1 MNLER
6 TISLIGE
13 EKLNIIRSKKIL
25 IVGIGGVG
33 GYALESLVR
42 MGINN
47 ITIVDFD
54 TISET
59 NINRQILSTNE
70 NIDCYKVDEALKR
83 YKSIN
88 EDLNL
93 ITIKDKLTE
102 SNLDSIL
109 ETNYDFIIDA
119 CDDTK
124 VKVALVKFASKNA
137 IKIISSM
144 GTAKRIDASKV
155 TITRLDK
162 TNNDPLAKK
171 MRSLLRK
178 ENISLKIPVVTSTEL
193 PIKTGILGSV
203 SYVPGVAG
211 LLITSYVINEFLK

>member
-33 GYALESLVR
+33 GYTLESLVR

-47 ITIVDFD
+47 ITIADFD

-59 NINRQILSTNE
+59 NINRQILATNE
-70 NIDCYKVDEALKR
+70 NIDSYKVDEALKR

-124 VKVALVKFASKNA
+124 VKVALVMFASKNA

-155 TITRLDK
+155 IITRLDK

-178 ENISLKIPVVTSTEL
+178 ENISLIMRLQKCS
-193 PIKTGILGSV
+193 ILHQ
-203 SYVPGVAG
+203 
-211 LLITSYVINEFLK
+211 IF

>member
-33 GYALESLVR
+33 GYTLESLVR

-47 ITIVDFD
+47 ITIADFD

-70 NIDCYKVDEALKR
+70 NIDSYKVDEALKR
-83 YKSIN
+83 YKNIN
-88 EDLNL
+88 KDLNL

-155 TITRLDK
+155 IITRLDK

-193 PIKTGILGSV
+193 PIKIDVLGSV

-211 LLITSYVINEFLK
+211 LLITGYVINEIIK

>member
-33 GYALESLVR
+33 GYTLESLVR

-47 ITIVDFD
+47 ITIADFD

-70 NIDCYKVDEALKR
+70 NIDSYKVDEALKR

-155 TITRLDK
+155 IITRLDK
-162 TNNDPLAKK
+162 TSNDPFAKK

-193 PIKTGILGSV
+193 PIKTDILGSV
-203 SYVPGVAG
+203 SYVPGIAG
-211 LLITSYVINEFLK
+211 LLITSYVINEIIK

>member
-33 GYALESLVR
+33 GYTLESLVR

-47 ITIVDFD
+47 ITIADFD

-59 NINRQILSTNE
+59 NINRQILATNE
-70 NIDCYKVDEALKR
+70 NIDSYKVDEALKR

-137 IKIISSM
+137 IKIIPSM

-155 TITRLDK
+155 IITRLDK

-193 PIKTGILGSV
+193 PIKTDILGSV